1 MTKLSNVKEKT
12 MNILEKNRYAIKYG
26 AYCVCA
32 GCAIVGY
39 TLGKY
44 VTAVRVES
52 GLRALIFANPKILDE
67 LENGSKALTEV
78 MNKVNKL

>member
-1 MTKLSNVKEKT
+1 MTKLSNVKEKA

-26 AYCVCA
+26 ACCA

-52 GLRALIFANPKILDE
+52 GLRALMISNPKILDE
-67 LENGSKALTEV
+67 MENGSKALTEV

>member
-1 MTKLSNVKEKT
+1 MTKFSNVKEKT
-12 MNILEKNRYAIKYG
+12 MNILEKNRYVIKYG
-26 AYCVCA
+26 ACCA

-44 VTAVRVES
+44 VATARLEIA
-52 GLRALIFANPKILDE
+52 LRALVVANPKILDE

>member
-1 MTKLSNVKEKT
+1 MTKLSNVKEKA

-26 AYCVCA
+26 ACCA

-39 TLGKY
+39 TLGKH
-44 VTAVRVES
+44 VTAKRLET
-52 GLRALIFANPKILDE
+52 GLDNLVIANPKILDE